1 MRKKAYVDLCKD
13 VHVNKK
19 IVAYILNP
27 NMKKGELIKYIA
39 DKKNV
44 EYSVFVD
51 RGMDAR
57 VISEAWD
64 LEFYHDVKNENW
76 LKIL

>member
-1 MRKKAYVDLCKD
+1 MYTSTKKYSGIYFKS
-13 VHVNKK
+13 K
-19 IVAYILNP
+19 YE
-27 NMKKGELIKYIA
+27 KGELIKYIA

-64 LEFYHDVKNENW
+64 LEFYHDVKMR
-76 LKIL
+76 IG